1 MRNYRRRK
9 ALEALK
15 KNVVVTMAVLLG
27 GSFFVLC
34 MMEVLRTSYPHLF

>member
-15 KNVVVTMAVLLG
+15 KNLAVTIAVLLG
-27 GSFFVLC
+27 GSFFVLW
-34 MMEVLRTSYPHLF
+34 MEVLRTSYTHLF

>member
-15 KNVVVTMAVLLG
+15 KNVAVTLAVLLG

-34 MMEVLRTSYPHLF
+34 MREVLRTSYPHLF

>member
-15 KNVVVTMAVLLG
+15 RDVVVTIAVLLG

-34 MMEVLRTSYPHLF
+34 MREVLRTSYPHLF

>member
-15 KNVVVTMAVLLG
+15 KDVVVTIAVLLG
-27 GSFFVLC
+27 GSFFVIC
-34 MMEVLRTSYPHLF
+34 MMEALRASYPHLF